1 MITHEQSIGLIL
13 KRVPSFQRDWDE
25 HLVYWDDE
33 EPGACNNMTAFSRYI
48 GKVIVSKQ
56 SDLLT
61 TIFDLIEYL
70 LRNGDDEVK
79 TVVTT
84 CCIENLINVSDT
96 GKFAMK
102 DFAPFLGSE
111 SRAYFDTWNE
121 FTGVRYDDP

>member
-13 KRVPSFQRDWDE
+13 ERVPSFRQDWDK
-25 HLVYWDDE
+25 HLAYWDDE
-33 EPGACNNMTAFSRYI
+33 KPGACIDMSAFSDYI
-48 GKVIVSKQ
+48 EKVIISKQ
-56 SDLLT
+56 IDQLT
-61 TIFDLIEYL
+61 IIFDLIEYL
-70 LRNGDDEVK
+70 MRNGDDEVR
-79 TVVTT
+79 TAVTT

-102 DFAPFLGSE
+102 DFAPFLGPE